1 MTIEEVKLSSLLA
14 DLILAIKEDDLDR
27 TKHIVNDIN
36 NQNPLTLESNFR
48 DFQTIL
54 SPNIFYNDSA
64 VYAVTNLNN
73 IDSREEFLTI
83 QQINR
88 LYLSNDKG
96 PVIEFLENY
105 GTPEKLS
112 TMKLYLVA
120 RLYQLCVD
128 YELWDKLEKL
138 RDTFNSIKEV

>member
-1 MTIEEVKLSSLLA
+1 MTTEEVKLSSLLA

-36 NQNPLTLESNFR
+36 NQNPQTLLES

-54 SPNIFYNDSA
+54 SPNVFYNDSA
-64 VYAVTNLNN
+64 IYAVTNLNN
-73 IDSREEFLTI
+73 INSSEEFLTI

-112 TMKLYLVA
+112 TMKLYLVT

-128 YELWDKLEKL
+128 YELWDKLEEL
-138 RDTFNSIKEV
+138 RNIFNSIKEV

>member
-36 NQNPLTLESNFR
+36 NQNPVTLLES

-54 SPNIFYNDSA
+54 SPNVFYNDSA
-64 VYAVTNLNN
+64 VYAAANLNN
-73 IDSREEFLTI
+73 INNREEFLTI

-112 TMKLYLVA
+112 AMKLYLVA

-128 YELWDKLEKL
+128 YELWDKLEEL
-138 RDTFNSIKEV
+138 RYTFNSIKEV

>member
-36 NQNPLTLESNFR
+36 NQNSLTLLES

-54 SPNIFYNDSA
+54 SPNVFYNDSA
-64 VYAVTNLNN
+64 VYAVANLNN
-73 IDSREEFLTI
+73 INSREEFLTI

-128 YELWDKLEKL
+128 YELWDKLEEL

>member
-36 NQNPLTLESNFR
+36 NQNPVTLLES

-54 SPNIFYNDSA
+54 SPNVFYNDSA

-73 IDSREEFLTI
+73 INSREEFLTI

-128 YELWDKLEKL
+128 YELWDKLEEL

>member
-1 MTIEEVKLSSLLA
+1 MTTEEVKLSSLLA
-14 DLILAIKEDDLDR
+14 DLILAVKEDDLDR
-27 TKHIVNDIN
+27 TKHIVDDIN
-36 NQNPLTLESNFR
+36 NRGPLTAEFN

-64 VYAVTNLNN
+64 VYAITNLNN
-73 IDSREEFLTI
+73 IDRREELVMI

-88 LYLSNDKG
+88 LYLSNNKDQI
-96 PVIEFLENY
+96 IEFLENY

-128 YELWDKLEKL
+128 YELWDKLEEL

>member
-36 NQNPLTLESNFR
+36 NQNPLTLLES

-54 SPNIFYNDSA
+54 SPNVFYNDSA
-64 VYAVTNLNN
+64 VYAVANLNN
-73 IDSREEFLTI
+73 INSREEFLTI

-128 YELWDKLEKL
+128 YELWDKLEEL
-138 RDTFNSIKEV
+138 RNTFNSIKEV

>member
-36 NQNPLTLESNFR
+36 NQNPVTLLES

-54 SPNIFYNDSA
+54 SPNVFYNDSA
-64 VYAVTNLNN
+64 VYAVANLNN
-73 IDSREEFLTI
+73 INSREEFLTI

-128 YELWDKLEKL
+128 YELWDKLEEL

>member
-36 NQNPLTLESNFR
+36 NQNPLTLLES

-54 SPNIFYNDSA
+54 SPNVFYNDSA
-64 VYAVTNLNN
+64 VYAVANLNN
-73 IDSREEFLTI
+73 INSREEFLTI

-128 YELWDKLEKL
+128 YELWDKLEEL
-138 RDTFNSIKEV
+138 RNIFNSIKEV

>member
-14 DLILAIKEDDLDR
+14 DLVLAVKEDDLDR
-27 TKHIVNDIN
+27 TKRIVDDIN
-36 NQNPLTLESNFR
+36 NQGSLASEF

-73 IDSREEFLTI
+73 INKREEFIMI
-83 QQINR
+83 QQISR
-88 LYLSNDKG
+88 LYLSDNKDQI
-96 PVIEFLENY
+96 IEFLENY
-105 GTPEKLS
+105 GTAEKVL

-120 RLYQLCVD
+120 RLYQLCID
-128 YELWDKLEKL
+128 YELWGKLEEL
-138 RDTFNSIKEV
+138 RNTFNSIKEV

>member
-14 DLILAIKEDDLDR
+14 DLILAVKEDDLDR
-27 TKHIVNDIN
+27 TKRIVNDIN
-36 NQNPLTLESNFR
+36 NQNPLTLES
-48 DFQTIL
+48 DFQAIL

-64 VYAVTNLNN
+64 VYAITNLNN
-73 IDSREEFLTI
+73 IDRREELIMI

-88 LYLSNDKG
+88 LYLSNNKDQI
-96 PVIEFLENY
+96 IEFLENY
-105 GTPEKLS
+105 GTSEKLS

-128 YELWDKLEKL
+128 YELWDKLEEL

>member
-1 MTIEEVKLSSLLA
+1 MTTEEVKLSSLLA

-36 NQNPLTLESNFR
+36 NQNPQTLLES
-48 DFQTIL
+48 DFQTVL

-64 VYAVTNLNN
+64 IYAVTNLNN
-73 IDSREEFLTI
+73 INSREEFLTI

-88 LYLSNDKG
+88 LYLSNNKG

-128 YELWDKLEKL
+128 YELWDKLEEL

>member
-14 DLILAIKEDDLDR
+14 DLILAVKEDDLDR

-36 NQNPLTLESNFR
+36 NQNPLTLES

-64 VYAVTNLNN
+64 VYAITNLNN
-73 IDSREEFLTI
+73 IDRREELIMI

-88 LYLSNDKG
+88 LYLSNNKDQI
-96 PVIEFLENY
+96 IEFLENY
-105 GTPEKLS
+105 GTSEKLS

-128 YELWDKLEKL
+128 YELWDKLEEL

>member
-1 MTIEEVKLSSLLA
+1 MTIEEVKLSGLLD
-14 DLILAIKEDDLDR
+14 DLVLAVKEDDLDR
-27 TKHIVNDIN
+27 TKHIVDDIN
-36 NQNPLTLESNFR
+36 NQGSLTSEF

-73 IDSREEFLTI
+73 INKREEFIMI

-88 LYLSNDKG
+88 LYLSDNKDQI
-96 PVIEFLENY
+96 IEFLENY
-105 GTPEKLS
+105 GTSEKLL

-120 RLYQLCVD
+120 RLYQLCID
-128 YELWDKLEKL
+128 YELWSKLEEL
-138 RDTFNSIKEV
+138 RNTFNSIKEV

>member
-1 MTIEEVKLSSLLA
+1 MTIEEVKLSGLLA
-14 DLILAIKEDDLDR
+14 DLVLAVKEDDLDR
-27 TKHIVNDIN
+27 TKHIVDDIN
-36 NQNPLTLESNFR
+36 NQGSLTSEF

-73 IDSREEFLTI
+73 INKREEFIMI

-88 LYLSNDKG
+88 LYLSDNKDQI
-96 PVIEFLENY
+96 IEFLENY
-105 GTPEKLS
+105 GTSEKLL

-120 RLYQLCVD
+120 RLYQLCID
-128 YELWDKLEKL
+128 YELWSKLEEL
-138 RDTFNSIKEV
+138 RNTFNSIKEV

>member
-36 NQNPLTLESNFR
+36 NQNPQTLLES

-54 SPNIFYNDSA
+54 SPNVFYNDSA

-73 IDSREEFLTI
+73 INSREEFLTI

-128 YELWDKLEKL
+128 YELWDKLEEL

>member
-14 DLILAIKEDDLDR
+14 DLILAVKEDDLDR
-27 TKHIVNDIN
+27 TKRIVNDIN
-36 NQNPLTLESNFR
+36 NQNPLTLES
-48 DFQTIL
+48 DFQAIL

-64 VYAVTNLNN
+64 VYAITNLNN
-73 IDSREEFLTI
+73 IDRREELIMI

-88 LYLSNDKG
+88 LYLSNNKDQI
-96 PVIEFLENY
+96 IEFLENY
-105 GTPEKLS
+105 GTSEKLS

-120 RLYQLCVD
+120 RLYQLCID
-128 YELWDKLEKL
+128 YELWDKLEEL

>member
-27 TKHIVNDIN
+27 TKQIVNDIN
-36 NQNPLTLESNFR
+36 NQNPVTLLES

-54 SPNIFYNDSA
+54 SPNVFYNDSA
-64 VYAVTNLNN
+64 VYAVANLNN
-73 IDSREEFLTI
+73 INSREEFLTI

-128 YELWDKLEKL
+128 YELWDKLEEL

>member
-36 NQNPLTLESNFR
+36 NQNPLTLLES

-73 IDSREEFLTI
+73 INSREEFLTI

-128 YELWDKLEKL
+128 YELWDKLEEL

>member
-1 MTIEEVKLSSLLA
+1 MTTEEVKLSSLLA

-36 NQNPLTLESNFR
+36 NQNPQTLLES
-48 DFQTIL
+48 DFQTVL

-64 VYAVTNLNN
+64 IYAVTNLNN
-73 IDSREEFLTI
+73 INSREEFLTI

-128 YELWDKLEKL
+128 YELWDKLEEL

>member
-14 DLILAIKEDDLDR
+14 DLILAVKEDDLDR

-36 NQNPLTLESNFR
+36 NQNPLTLLES

-73 IDSREEFLTI
+73 INKREEFIMI

-88 LYLSNDKG
+88 LYLSNNKDQI
-96 PVIEFLENY
+96 IEFLENY

-120 RLYQLCVD
+120 RLYQLCID
-128 YELWDKLEKL
+128 YELWSKLEEL
-138 RDTFNSIKEV
+138 RNTFNSIKEV

>member
-1 MTIEEVKLSSLLA
+1 MTTEEVKLSSLLA

-36 NQNPLTLESNFR
+36 NQNPQTLLES

-54 SPNIFYNDSA
+54 SPNVFYNDSA
-64 VYAVTNLNN
+64 VYAVANLNN
-73 IDSREEFLTI
+73 INSREEFLTI

-128 YELWDKLEKL
+128 YELWDKLEEL

>member
-27 TKHIVNDIN
+27 TKRIVNDIN
-36 NQNPLTLESNFR
+36 NQNPLTLLES

-64 VYAVTNLNN
+64 VYAVANLNN
-73 IDSREEFLTI
+73 INSREEFLTI

-128 YELWDKLEKL
+128 YELWDKLEEL